1 MPDQIIHEAA
11 ARTPESFSILTY
23 GWVLGLS
30 VLGGAASFARKVK
43 QGHARAWN
51 FAEFLGEVVISAL
64 AGLITFFLCEW
75 SNFSPL
81 LSAALIA
88 IAGHMGSRAIFR
100 FEGLL
105 DEKFPSKNIEV
116 KNDDNA

>member
-11 ARTPESFSILTY
+11 TKTPESFSILTY
-23 GWVLGLS
+23 AWVLGLS
-30 VLGGAASFARKVK
+30 VLGGAAAFARKVK
-43 QGHARAWN
+43 EGNARAWN

-64 AGLITFFLCEW
+64 AGLVTFFLCEW
-75 SNFSPL
+75 SNFHPM

-105 DEKFPSKNIEV
+105 EDKFQAKKNI
-116 KNDDNA
+116 DDEHHD